1 MLKFAIE
8 RIRSIF
14 RSFGV
19 VVKKSVEGLSE
30 EIVGFDLLPVDDG
43 FACV

>member
-1 MLKFAIE
+1 MLEFAVE
-8 RIRSIF
+8 GVGSIF

-19 VVKKSVEGLSE
+19 VVKKGVEGLGE